1 MLIIIITQQIIK
13 WLLGVVGKKFLK
25 RALEKRYTCQKKRK
39 VLSNKKSNLK
49 PKRLNFS
56 KKADENYGNADKLDI
71 LKDIKC
77 IEFVNEM
84 NQFVK

>member
-1 MLIIIITQQIIK
+1 MIQVNVYNHTNLMI
-13 WLLGVVGKKFLK
+13 LGVVGKTFLK
-25 RALEKRYTCQKKRK
+25 GILEKRYKCQNRRK
-39 VLSNKKSNLK
+39 ILSNKKSNLK

-77 IEFVNEM
+77 IGFVNEM